1 MRRLTFLL
9 RPGWLALAAVVAGFA
24 FMCFTVLA
32 PWQLGKNTRNEER
45 NSLLEQSLNAE
56 AVSIDT
62 LLDAN
67 GPVANDEW
75 RKVLATGTYVPDS
88 DLLVRLR
95 SVEDKPAF
103 EVLTPMRLDG
113 GDTLLVN
120 RGYVRPEQG
129 TEAPPIPAPPT
140 GEVTVEGRIRMSE
153 GTVPGKEPITE
164 SGTRQ
169 VYYIDSGQIGQ
180 FVGTDLLNGYLQLDD
195 AQPGGLGT
203 IPLPQM
209 DAGPYLSY
217 GLQWLAFG
225 IMAPLGLAYFVRAE
239 LRERRKSKQQRAAA
253 AVPGPVPD
261 APAPRP
267 SVPEPSIPEPSI
279 PEPSVPESPAPAPAE
294 AASAPV
300 DDFQLPSRRGLRK
313 KNKTEEA
320 PLTESQAKLADR
332 YGKNR

>member
-1 MRRLTFLL
+1 VRRLTFLL

-32 PWQLGKNTRNEER
+32 PWQLGKNTRTEQR
-45 NSLLEQSLNAE
+45 NGLLEQSLNAD

-62 LLDAN
+62 LLDAG
-67 GPVANDEW
+67 GPAEDDEW
-75 RKVLATGTYVPDS
+75 RRVLVSGTYVPDS

-103 EVLTPMRLDG
+103 EVLTPLRMTD

-129 TEAPPIPAPPT
+129 TQAPPIPAPPT
-140 GEVTVEGRIRMSE
+140 GQVTVEGRIRMSE
-153 GTVPGKEPITE
+153 GTVPGKEPINET
-164 SGTRQ
+164 GTRQ

-180 FVGTDLLNGYLQLDD
+180 FIGTDLVNGYLQLDD

-203 IPLPQM
+203 IPLPQI

-239 LRERRKSKQQRAAA
+239 LRERRKAKQRTAET
-253 AVPGPVPD
+253 AVPGSPEVPD
-261 APAPRP
+261 VVAPAPTAAASAEP
-267 SVPEPSIPEPSI
+267 APAVPEPTASEPD
-279 PEPSVPESPAPAPAE
+279 E
-294 AASAPV
+294 
-300 DDFQLPSRRGLRK
+300 FQLPTRRGLRRR
-313 KNKTEEA
+313 NKTEDA
-320 PLTESQAKLADR
+320 PITASEAKLADR
-332 YGKNR
+332 YGKHR